1 MNIFNICIVLI
12 LIGFIIGGW
21 KNGVVKE
28 TASFIGIIVVF
39 FLSYVLK
46 GIVGNILCE
55 ICPFFE
61 LDGLISLNIIIYQII
76 AFVLLF
82 FILLS
87 VYSLL
92 LKISNGLQKIVNST
106 IILIIPS
113 KILGA
118 IISFIQGWVVI
129 FVILVL
135 LLVPLK
141 NVEQYKESTVSNFI
155 LFRTPVLSKAVEPF
169 ATGIVEVYKF
179 CDGISSDRVNE
190 ANLEAIKIMIKYKI
204 VDKDTVQKLVEIH
217 KLDKIDNI
225 ESVLN
230 N

>member
-1 MNIFNICIVLI
+1 MIVLN
-12 LIGFIIGGW
+12 LA
-21 KNGVVKE
+21 KVLD
-28 TASFIGIIVVF
+28 TAAKLTIV
-39 FLSYVLK
+39 
-46 GIVGNILCE
+46 
-55 ICPFFE
+55 
-61 LDGLISLNIIIYQII
+61 
-76 AFVLLF
+76 
-82 FILLS
+82 
-87 VYSLL
+87 
-92 LKISNGLQKIVNST
+92 
-106 IILIIPS
+106 LIIPS